1 MKRFLSIVLLLV
13 LAPLSQNWASE
24 LTKDSGLSQST
35 SVDSVSKINNTL
47 QLQDNLNNKTHPLQ
61 VHEAFPLSVIA
72 IDDKTLVI
80 SWLIKEDYYLYKDK
94 MSFVADGAKIETIN
108 FPEAKLKQDEFF
120 GQVRVYEKPI
130 EILVTLSEIQND
142 VLTLNIGYQGCWSGG
157 VCYPPQNDLIRISL
171 SGVEA
176 AQSQSTESI
185 NNEELKAKA
194 LFQQGGL
201 ALFFGA
207 LLAGLALS
215 WTPCVYPMIPIL
227 SGIIIGQKQTP
238 STIKAFLMSLTFV
251 LSMSLAYGLIGAT
264 AGYFGA
270 GINLQ
275 AIMQTPWI
283 LAVFSLIFIFL
294 AFSMFGF
301 YDIQLPIKF
310 QNKLTQ
316 LSNKQTGGEFVG
328 VTIMGFLSALI
339 VGPCVTP
346 FLATAL
352 SYVIAGGSA
361 IKGGISLFAMGLGM
375 GIPILIICGWGVNA
389 LPKAGPWMNTIKNI
403 FGFLMIAVALYLLDR
418 ILNPIASLVLWASLL
433 TIAPI
438 KLGAFSNLTKTNGLW
453 HLLVKAAG
461 LIVLVYGLLLWL
473 LVIKGGGDIQQHI
486 ESLIYGENIQS
497 SESIQFQIVE
507 SENQINLAIS
517 ETENSN
523 KLLVIKFYA
532 DWCVSCNKLER
543 IVFSNSNVVHALQS
557 TLALT
562 ADVTANNKDNQ
573 QILARFNLVGPP
585 AILFFKDGKEQ
596 RSHRIIGEISATDFL
611 KHVNNL

>member
-1 MKRFLSIVLLLV
+1 MG
-13 LAPLSQNWASE
+13 LAR
-24 LTKDSGLSQST
+24 DT
-35 SVDSVSKINNTL
+35 SVDSVSQINNTL
-47 QLQDNLNNKTHPLQ
+47 QLQDNLNNETHPLQ
-61 VHEAFPLSVIA
+61 VHEAFPLSVVA

-80 SWLIKEDYYLYKDK
+80 NWFIQEDYYLYKDK

-108 FPEAKLKQDEFF
+108 FPETKLKQDEFF
-120 GQVRVYEKPI
+120 GQVSVYERPI

-142 VLTLNIGYQGCWSGG
+142 SVSLNVGYQGCWSGG
-157 VCYPPQNDLIRISL
+157 VCYPPENDLIRVSL
-171 SGVEA
+171 SGAETI
-176 AQSQSTESI
+176 QSQSEDSI
-185 NNEELKAKA
+185 NTEELKARE

-238 STIKAFLMSLTFV
+238 SSTKAFLMSLTFV

-283 LAVFSLIFIFL
+283 LVVFSLIFIFL

-301 YDIQLPIKF
+301 YDIQLPTKF

-316 LSNKQTGGEFVG
+316 MSNKQAGGEFVG
-328 VTIMGFLSALI
+328 VSIMGFLSALI

-375 GIPILIICGWGVNA
+375 GIPILIVCGWGVNA

-418 ILNPIASLVLWASLL
+418 IIEPDCFPCSL
-433 TIAPI
+433 
-438 KLGAFSNLTKTNGLW
+438 G
-453 HLLVKAAG
+453 
-461 LIVLVYGLLLWL
+461 
-473 LVIKGGGDIQQHI
+473 
-486 ESLIYGENIQS
+486 
-497 SESIQFQIVE
+497 
-507 SENQINLAIS
+507 
-517 ETENSN
+517 
-523 KLLVIKFYA
+523 KFTDYSA
-532 DWCVSCNKLER
+532 D
-543 IVFSNSNVVHALQS
+543 
-557 TLALT
+557 
-562 ADVTANNKDNQ
+562 
-573 QILARFNLVGPP
+573 
-585 AILFFKDGKEQ
+585 
-596 RSHRIIGEISATDFL
+596 
-611 KHVNNL
+611 

>member
-1 MKRFLSIVLLLV
+1 MKRFFSIFLLLV
-13 LAPLSQNWASE
+13 LVAFSQNWASDQTE
-24 LTKDSGLSQST
+24 NSQLQGT
-35 SVDSVSKINNTL
+35 SVDSNSQINNAL
-47 QLQDNLNNKTHPLQ
+47 EPQKNLNNKSHPLQ
-61 VHEAFPLSVIA
+61 VHEAFPLSVVA
-72 IDDKTLVI
+72 IDYKTLVI
-80 SWLIKEDYYLYKDK
+80 TWLIQEDYYLYKDK
-94 MSFVADGAKIETIN
+94 MSFVADGAIIAN
-108 FPEAKLKQDEFF
+108 IDFPEAKLKQDEFF

-130 EILVTLSEIQND
+130 EIMVTLSEIQND
-142 VLTLNIGYQGCWSGG
+142 LLTLNIGYQGCWNGG
-157 VCYPPQNDLIRISL
+157 VCYPPENNLVRVSL
-171 SGVEA
+171 LGDGII
-176 AQSQSTESI
+176 QSQSERSI
-185 NNEELKAKA
+185 NTEELKARE

-238 STIKAFLMSLTFV
+238 SSLNAFLMSLAFV

-270 GINLQ
+270 GINIQ

-283 LAVFSLIFIFL
+283 LAVFSMIFIFL
-294 AFSMFGF
+294 ALSMFGF

-310 QNKLTQ
+310 QNKLAQ
-316 LSNKQTGGEFVG
+316 ISNKQTGGEFVG
-328 VTIMGFLSALI
+328 VSIMGFLSALI

-352 SYVIAGGSA
+352 SYVIAGGST

-375 GIPILIICGWGVNA
+375 GIPILIVCGWGVNA

-403 FGFLMIAVALYLLDR
+403 FGFLMLAVSLYLLDR
-418 ILNPIASLVLWASLL
+418 ILNPIISLVLWASLL

-438 KLGAFSNLTKTNGLW
+438 KLGAFSNFTKTAGLW
-453 HLLVKAAG
+453 RLLVKTVG
-461 LIVLVYGLLLWL
+461 LIILGYGLLLWL
-473 LVIKGGGDIQQHI
+473 LVIKGGGDIQQHMT
-486 ESLIYGENIQS
+486 SLIYGENLKS
-497 SESIQFQIVE
+497 SESSQFQIVE

-517 ETENSN
+517 ETESSD
-523 KLLVIKFYA
+523 KLLMIKFYA

-543 IVFSNSNVVHALQS
+543 TVFSNSNVAQALRN
-557 TLALT
+557 TINLT
-562 ADVTANNKDNQ
+562 ADVTDNNQANQKL
-573 QILARFNLVGPP
+573 LAKFNLVGPP

-596 RSHRIIGEISATDFL
+596 RSYRIIGEISADEFL
-611 KHVNNL
+611 KYINSL

>member
-1 MKRFLSIVLLLV
+1 MKRLLSIVLLLV
-13 LAPLSQNWASE
+13 LALLSQNWASE
-24 LTKDSGLSQST
+24 LTKDSELNQST
-35 SVDSVSKINNTL
+35 SLSSDSQINNIL
-47 QLQDNLNNKTHPLQ
+47 QPQESLNNETHPLQ
-61 VHEAFPLSVIA
+61 VHEAFPLRVVA
-72 IDDKTLVI
+72 IDDQTLVI
-80 SWLIKEDYYLYKDK
+80 TWLIKEDYYLYKDK
-94 MSFVADGAKIETIN
+94 MSFVADGAKIVSIN

-120 GQVRVYEKPI
+120 GQVRVYEKPV

-142 VLTLNIGYQGCWSGG
+142 ALTLNIGYQGCWSGG

-171 SGVEA
+171 SGAETIQN
-176 AQSQSTESI
+176 QSGELT
-185 NNEELKAKA
+185 NTEELKARE

-201 ALFFGA
+201 ALFFGS

-251 LSMSLAYGLIGAT
+251 LSMSLAYGFIGAT

-283 LAVFSLIFIFL
+283 LVVFSLIFIFL

-328 VTIMGFLSALI
+328 VSIMGFLSALI

-346 FLATAL
+346 FLATGL

-361 IKGGISLFAMGLGM
+361 IKGGISLFAVGLGM

-453 HLLVKAAG
+453 HLLVKATG
-461 LIVLVYGLLLWL
+461 LIILGYGLLLWL
-473 LVIKGGGDIQQHI
+473 LVAKGGGDIQQHI
-486 ESLIYGENIQS
+486 ESLIYGENIKP

-507 SENQINLAIS
+507 SENQINSAIS
-517 ETENSN
+517 ETENSD

-532 DWCVSCNKLER
+532 DWCVSCSKLER
-543 IVFSNSNVVHALQS
+543 VVFSDSDVVQALRN

-562 ADVTANNKDNQ
+562 ADVTDNNQVNQ
-573 QILARFNLVGPP
+573 KLLARFNLIGPP

-596 RSHRIIGEISATDFL
+596 RPHRIIGEISATDFL
-611 KHVNNL
+611 KHVNSL